1 MKALSTLAGFIDRL
15 NEGLGRMVSWLTLFM
30 VLMQFAIVVFH
41 YIFREGSIFLQESLL
56 YMHSM
61 IFLAGAA
68 YTLKHNGHV
77 RVDVIY
83 SRLSDKAKAWVNL
96 VGSVIFLFPVLGVIG
111 WMAWPYVFNSWQI
124 LEGSIETSGIQAVY
138 LLKSMIILFVVSMA
152 LQAVSLMCHAL
163 LTIRDKEQ
171 ASSEEAELI

>member
-1 MKALSTLAGFIDRL
+1 VKTLSAFAGFIDHI
-15 NEGLGRMVSWLTLFM
+15 NEKLGRVTAWLTLLM
-30 VLMQFAIVVFH
+30 VLVQFAIVLSH
-41 YIFREGSIFLQESLL
+41 YIFHTGSIFLQESLL

-83 SRLSDKAKAWVNL
+83 SRLGDKARAWINL
-96 VGSVIFLFPVLGVIG
+96 LGSLIFLFPVLGIIG
-111 WMAWPYVFNSWQI
+111 WMAWPYMMDSWQI

-138 LLKSMIILFVVSMA
+138 LLKTMILLFVITMILQGVA
-152 LQAVSLMCHAL
+152 LICHSLLSICGQEK
-163 LTIRDKEQ
+163 TI
-171 ASSEEAELI
+171 AEEVEHL